1 MDIKLKN
8 YIATILEDLSVV
20 DNTYREL
27 YLSFKN
33 DEIISI
39 LSTLHNSIVN
49 SFKLMNSRL
58 PATEESNRHFWADE
72 SRILKKDIEIA
83 IKMEDKFKNTEFSFS
98 IDKEYRQLFDDC
110 LGFLK
115 VSGGST
121 LPIGMKKIEPYYT
134 IPIFNLNNT
143 HTKNSQSRP
152 FELKKIG
159 EGSYAQVFKYQDLD
173 YDKFFCIKKAK
184 KDISNDEKARFIR
197 EYDYMKKLKSPYILE
212 VYQCDNAKC
221 EYTMEYMDYTLF
233 DYINKK
239 NNTITKD
246 MRKSIGLQIIKAIE
260 YLWSKNIL
268 HRDLSP
274 NNVLLKIYDD
284 SVVCKISDFGLIKI
298 NESNLTNPSTEIKG
312 SFNDISDLQRIGFN
326 NYDKPHEI
334 FALTK
339 LLYFVATG
347 KTNLEN
353 QNNNFLLKGLNS
365 KTNARFKNLQ
375 ELKSEFLNL
384 LNSL

>member
-1 MDIKLKN
+1 MISK
-8 YIATILEDLSVV
+8 ELSDF

-27 YLSFKN
+27 YLSFEN

-39 LSTLHNSIVN
+39 LSTLHNRIVN
-49 SFKLMNSRL
+49 SFNLMNDRL
-58 PATEESNRHFWADE
+58 PATEKSNRHFWAAE
-72 SRILKKDIEIA
+72 SRILKKTIEMAIDIESN
-83 IKMEDKFKNTEFSFS
+83 FKNTEFSFS
-98 IDKEYRQLFDDC
+98 IDKEYRKLFDNC
-110 LGFLK
+110 LDFLEK
-115 VSGGST
+115 SGGST
-121 LPIGMKKIEPYYT
+121 LPIGMKRIEPYYI

-143 HTKNSQSRP
+143 HIKKYRSRLC
-152 FELKKIG
+152 ELKEIG
-159 EGSYAQVFKYQDLD
+159 EGSFAKVFKYKDLD
-173 YDKFFCIKKAK
+173 YDKFFCLKQAK
-184 KDISNDEKARFIR
+184 KDISDNEKTRFIK
-197 EYDYMKKLKSPYILE
+197 EFDYMKELKSPYILE
-212 VYQCDNAKC
+212 VYQCDNAKY
-221 EYTMEYMDYTLF
+221 EYTMEYMDFTLL
-233 DYINKK
+233 DYIKKK
-239 NNTITKD
+239 NSTLTKD
-246 MRKSIGLQIIKAIE
+246 IRRSIGLQIIKSIE

-347 KTNLEN
+347 KTNLDN

-365 KTNARFKNLQ
+365 NTNARFKNLQ